1 MTILATVD
9 PSYVGMTKNNLYV
22 HSTLR
27 KGRQVGDFFF
37 AQSIMRYLLIFLL
50 TISVTYGQDFA
61 WTPTQQRAYADLQKL
76 RIQPA
81 RQLLTREPVDNPA
94 ASGVGIFLD
103 DYADMLTLVSSDDDR
118 LFAQFSS
125 REDDR
130 LSALKKMDA
139 TSPWQRVMQAE
150 IRLHWAFAKLKFG
163 NELSASWDVIRAYKL
178 LSENQKRFP
187 NFLPTYKSLG
197 TLHIMIGSVPD
208 SYAWVAKL
216 LGLHGSISQGQRELQ
231 RAQRDNLFGLEAQLV
246 DLMVRAYV
254 LKFTDADSQALEL
267 LIRDNPDNLL
277 LHFFGATIEQK
288 QGNSEQALTYLTTRP
303 IGTAYQPLPVV
314 DNILGDIYLQKS
326 QYNTAES
333 HFGQFIRTYRGQH
346 FLKDSYYK
354 LFLCRW
360 LANQPDAQTRSFLTT
375 VTTVGRT
382 TVESD
387 KAAQKF
393 AEAYLKRGASPNQKI
408 LMRARL
414 ASDGGFTDSALA
426 YLRPYSESRFATVAE
441 QSEYNYRLGRI
452 YQRRN
457 APDAAIPYLTRALTL
472 SEADQ
477 LSFGATAALQLG
489 YIYQQK
495 NNPTKAGSFFQKA
508 LSFKHHE
515 YKNSVDNKA
524 RAGLSQL

>member
-1 MTILATVD
+1 MPTNAYHYTMATA
-9 PSYVGMTKNNLYV
+9 
-22 HSTLR
+22 TL
-27 KGRQVGDFFF
+27 
-37 AQSIMRYLLIFLL
+37 LLLL
-50 TISVTYGQDFA
+50 TVAARAQDFG
-61 WTPTQQRAYADLQKL
+61 WTVELQRAHADLQKL
-76 RIQPA
+76 KLASA
-81 RQLLTREPVDNPA
+81 RQTLARETSTN
-94 ASGVGIFLD
+94 GIRIFLD
-103 DYADMLTLVSSDDDR
+103 DYADMLTLVTTDDDR
-118 LFAQFSS
+118 VFANLSD
-125 REDDR
+125 RESER
-130 LSALKKMDA
+130 LDALKSLDE

-150 IRLHWAFAKLKFG
+150 VRLHWAFIKLKFG

-178 LSENQKRFP
+178 LAANQKQFP
-187 NFLPTYKSLG
+187 DFLPTYKSLG

-208 SYAWVAKL
+208 KYTWVANL
-216 LGLHGSISQGQRELQ
+216 LGLHGNVRQGQQELQ
-231 RAQRDNLFGLEAQLV
+231 RARQDPTFRLESQLI

-254 LKFTDADSQALEL
+254 LKFTDADQQTLQRFVSE
-267 LIRDNPDNLL
+267 NPDNLL

-288 QGNSEQALTYLTTRP
+288 NGHSEQALAYLRARP
-303 IGTAYQPLPVV
+303 TSPAYQPMPIIE
-314 DNILGDIYLQKS
+314 NILGDIFLQKGE
-326 QYNTAES
+326 YTTAVS
-333 HFGQFIRTYRGQH
+333 HFQQFLNTYKGRN

-354 LFLCRW
+354 LFLCHW
-360 LANQPDAQTRSFLTT
+360 LANEPDAVARPLLQK

-393 AEAYLKRGASPNQKI
+393 AEAYLKKGASPNQKV

-426 YLRPYSESRFATVAE
+426 YLRPYTEAKFPVTPEKAE
-441 QSEYNYRLGRI
+441 FNYRMGRI

-457 APDAAIPYLTRALTL
+457 DPDAAIPYLTRALAL
-472 SEADQ
+472 SEPDQ

-495 NNPTKAGSFFQKA
+495 NDRTSARSFFQKA

-524 RAGLSQL
+524 RAGLSQ